1 MQGRSAILD
10 VHAVDSTKKE
20 FDVEIQRSDAGAYQ
34 SKSNIVTAL
43 EHIGT
48 EIYMLYFLAIKGE
61 IMNDKHCM
69 LPSSLLYRY

>member
-20 FDVEIQRSDAGAYQ
+20 FDVEIQRSDSGAYQ

-43 EHIGT
+43 ERVYKIISTNCEAHPAKSIFQ
-48 EIYMLYFLAIKGE
+48 IRLSI
-61 IMNDKHCM
+61 
-69 LPSSLLYRY
+69 